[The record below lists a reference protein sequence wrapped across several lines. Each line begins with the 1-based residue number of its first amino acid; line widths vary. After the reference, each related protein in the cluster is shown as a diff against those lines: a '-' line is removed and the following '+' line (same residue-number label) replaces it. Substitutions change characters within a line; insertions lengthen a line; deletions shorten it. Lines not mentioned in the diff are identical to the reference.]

1 MVRIFSHYIPRNTL
15 LIAGF
20 EAIILALF
28 LYFALLLWDRPSF
41 VASAGMAY
49 LSAIALATAI
59 VTAMAVMGLYAQ
71 PGVEG
76 WRGMLIKLLVAL
88 VIGFVLVTI
97 FFLFN
102 DEPAVMV
109 GGPIGGSLVLGFAAI
124 ALERSFVL
132 RYSRIDWLRPRVLV
146 LGTGTRAATVEQ
158 LVGHEPFGNSFELV
172 GYLPIKEE
180 DHAVPRGRLLE
191 RQDAE
196 TLWQMAKRLRV
207 TEIVVG
213 VRDRRQGG
221 IPSNELLLC
230 RLYGTNVIQLSSFF
244 ERQAGQV
251 RLDSLNPSWLIFG
264 EGFRQGLTRTAVKR
278 MFDIAASIGL
288 LVVAL
293 PVIMFTA
300 LAILITMGRPIFYCQ
315 QRVGQGGRTFRICK
329 FRSMRNDAEGDGKP
343 RWAEND
349 DDRVTPLGRVIRT
362 LRIDELPQIFNV
374 LRGEMSFVGPRPERP
389 EFVEELEREIP
400 FYGSRHSIKPGITGW
415 AQVRYPYGASME
427 DARQKL
433 QYDLYYVKNHTLF
446 LDMMILFDTFQ
457 VVLFGKGAR

>member
-1 MVRIFSHYIPRNTL
+1 MVRIFGHYVPRNTL
-15 LIAGF
+15 LIAGL
-20 EAIILALF
+20 ETIILALF
-28 LYFALLLWDRPSF
+28 LYLALLLWDRPSF
-41 VASAGMAY
+41 VVSPEMASV
-49 LSAIALATAI
+49 SATALAAAI

-71 PGVEG
+71 PGVTG
-76 WRGMLIKLLVAL
+76 WRGMLIKLFVAL

-97 FFLFN
+97 FFAVN
-102 DEPAVMV
+102 DAPPLMV
-109 GGPIGGSLVLGFAAI
+109 GGPVGGSLVLGFAAI
-124 ALERSFVL
+124 ALERSLVL

-158 LVGHEPFGNSFELV
+158 LVGHEPFGNSFDLV

-191 RQDAE
+191 RRDAE
-196 TLWQMAKRLRV
+196 TLWQMARRFRV

-221 IPSNELLLC
+221 VPSDELLLC
-230 RLYGTNVIQLSSFF
+230 RLYGINVIQLSSFF

-251 RLDSLNPSWLIFG
+251 RLDSLNPSWLIYG
-264 EGFRQGLTRTAVKR
+264 EGFRQGFTRTAIKR
-278 MFDIAASIGL
+278 IFDIVASVSL
-288 LVVAL
+288 LIVAL
-293 PVIMFTA
+293 PVMILTA

-315 QRVGQGGRTFRICK
+315 QRVGAGGRPFRICK
-329 FRSMRNDAEGDGKP
+329 FRSMRNDAEVDGKP
-343 RWAEND
+343 QWAQSD
-349 DDRVTPLGRVIRT
+349 DDRVTPLGRVIRKV
-362 LRIDELPQIFNV
+362 RIDELPQIFNV

-389 EFVEELEREIP
+389 EFVEHLDQEIP

-415 AQVRYPYGASME
+415 AQVRYVYGASFE
-427 DARQKL
+427 DAREKL

-446 LDMMILFDTFQ
+446 LDLMILFDTFQ